1 MNIFNPVYPK
11 GWKNHLLTFFAF
23 LLLYGCASAQQYS
36 TDVQW
41 LIEALELTEG
51 SVVAD
56 IGAGDGEQTIEL
68 AQYIGS
74 EGHIYSTELGEDSVQ
89 DLRRSVESSEL
100 TNITVL
106 EGHPERTNLK
116 IECCDAIYL
125 RRVYHHIGNPPSF
138 NASLYESLKPG
149 GRLAIIDFAPRGDE
163 AEPGA
168 RAEGDQHGVT
178 PETVISE
185 ITDAGFDLI
194 DTQDES
200 DRFYYIVFS
209 KPE

>member
-56 IGAGDGEQTIEL
+56 IGAGEGEQTIEL

-74 EGHIYSTELGEDSVQ
+74 EGHIYSTELGEESVQ
-89 DLRRSVESSEL
+89 DLQRSVESSEL

-116 IECCDAIYL
+116 IECCDVIYW
-125 RRVYHHIGNPPSF
+125 RRGYHHIGNPPSF